1 MNNYNIVAT
10 TERDKYNI
18 LETIRAAGAV
28 LTGVSG
34 YGSGY
39 YIQIDATP
47 AQADYINRFLYT
59 DEIHN
64 MSAAQV
70 TRAWYAGELTVNQV
84 TEWQT
89 RHGVILDGKEAATV

>member
-1 MNNYNIVAT
+1 MKNYNIVAA
-10 TERDKYNI
+10 TENDKYSI

-39 YIQIDATP
+39 YIQFDATE

-59 DEIHN
+59 SDIHN
-64 MSAAQV
+64 LDAAGILA
-70 TRAWYAGELTVNQV
+70 AWRNQELTMHQV
-84 TEWQT
+84 LTWQQ
-89 RHGVILDGKEAATV
+89 RHGVILEVNA